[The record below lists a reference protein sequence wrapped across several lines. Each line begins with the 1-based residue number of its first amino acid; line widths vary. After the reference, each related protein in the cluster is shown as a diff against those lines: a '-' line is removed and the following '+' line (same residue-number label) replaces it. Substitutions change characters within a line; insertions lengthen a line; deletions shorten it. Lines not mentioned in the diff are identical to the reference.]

1 MRFILK
7 VLALFAFGLAGG
19 GSLVLSFSLDQN
31 DCKDSTFS
39 PSSIHLW
46 SFLTG
51 CVFLSSAVS
60 ILFDLCGKCVPLGY
74 VMGLLS
80 FIGACPLLVVGIFI
94 VEDQSCIRDLGIA
107 ILLMILLHQFYFCVR
122 RFSRDFE
129 FENESQQ
136 YQQLD
141 PEV

>member
-7 VLALFAFGLAGG
+7 VLAVFAFGLAGG
-19 GSLVLSFSLDQN
+19 GSLALSFSVDQKGCN
-31 DCKDSTFS
+31 DSTFS

-94 VEDQSCIRDLGIA
+94 IEDQSCIRDLGIA
-107 ILLMILLHQFYFCVR
+107 ILIMILLHQFYFCVR
-122 RFSRDFE
+122 RFSRE
-129 FENESQQ
+129 FEDESQQ